1 MATSVRSKNP
11 NYNLQFIRDLYDKMF
26 PSAKDYIKF
35 LREEINQCHNKNSN
49 GIVNKILKST
59 KMEKKYDEKKR
70 RGRRSTILTSTSGV
84 SEELELAKKTL
95 LGG

>member
-1 MATSVRSKNP
+1 MGG
-11 NYNLQFIRDLYDKMF
+11 FISRPKPRPAPAPAPM
-26 PSAKDYIKF
+26 PKPKPIVQPIVETK
-35 LREEINQCHNKNSN
+35 EEK
-49 GIVNKILKST
+49 
-59 KMEKKYDEKKR
+59 KKYDDSKR

>member
-1 MATSVRSKNP
+1 MGG
-11 NYNLQFIRDLYDKMF
+11 FISRPKPRPAPTPASM
-26 PSAKDYIKF
+26 PKPKP
-35 LREEINQCHNKNSN
+35 
-49 GIVNKILKST
+49 IVQPVIET
-59 KMEKKYDEKKR
+59 KVEKKKYDDSKR